1 MITPYSGEFLI
12 SPIALEMSMN
22 YCSHKCAY
30 CFANLN
36 KPDRTFDFDA
46 FVKQIRGSQTR
57 KDLTSYFLK
66 NKYPILLS
74 NKVDPFA
81 TSNRYQ
87 TLSVAEIL
95 MTNGNPIAWQTKGGD
110 AIVIQQVLD
119 LIGTQRQHWYISI
132 SFMDDA
138 LRKKIEPGAP
148 SIESRFELAQHLIE
162 SGQSVSIGLNP
173 LISQWFSLEDLDLFM
188 AKCKQ
193 IGITDIW
200 AETLHLNSK
209 QEANMSKKEIEA
221 MTPEILAMSK
231 KRTYNAMHDYLFEVL
246 QILNDNGF
254 NAYTMLQP
262 VKSLYHDAI
271 NQVYGNKSLPT
282 LQGFLNWCFDTVPDG
297 DYVYFG
303 EYMAYMEDHMP
314 EELMNA
320 RHNDVDGYLYTHQRD
335 LHKRWQQNS
344 GQKRI
349 RTFRDLLTIF
359 WDNPEAHKSLFGI
372 PNFQLVATADEQNN
386 LLKVVD
392 DEFMMPVA
400 RFNHKAMNETVYY
413 DFE

>member
-22 YCSHKCAY
+22 YCSHSCAY

-36 KPDRTFDFDA
+36 KPDRAFDFDA
-46 FVKQIRGSQTR
+46 FVKQIRGIETR

-87 TLSVAEIL
+87 TLSVTEIL
-95 MTNGNPIAWQTKGGD
+95 LANGNPISWQTKGGD
-110 AIVIQQVLD
+110 ALIIQQVLD
-119 LIGTQRQHWYISI
+119 MLGDIKHHWYISI

-162 SGQSVSIGLNP
+162 LGHSVSIGLNP
-173 LISQWFSLEDLDLFM
+173 LVPQWFSYDDLTAFM
-188 AKCKQ
+188 QKCKD

-209 QEANMSKKEIEA
+209 QEANLSKREVDA
-221 MTPEILAMSK
+221 LTPDLINLSK
-231 KRTYNAMHDYLFEVL
+231 KRNTNELHTYLFEVL
-246 QILNDNGF
+246 DILRTNGF
-254 NAYTMLQP
+254 NVYTMLQP
-262 VKSLYHDAI
+262 APTAYHDA
-271 NQVYGNKSLPT
+271 VHEVCAGKTLPT
-282 LQGFLNWCFDTVPDG
+282 LQGFVNWCFETVPDG
-297 DYVYFG
+297 ENVYFG
-303 EYMAYMEDHMP
+303 EYLAYMEDNMP
-314 EELMNA
+314 EELFDTPF
-320 RHNDVDGYLYTHQRD
+320 NDVDGYLYTHQRD
-335 LHKRWQQNS
+335 LHKRWQKDS
-344 GQKRI
+344 GKKRI
-349 RTFRDLLTIF
+349 KTFKELLTIF
-359 WDNPEAHKSLFGI
+359 WDNPEAHKSIFAI
-372 PNFQLVATADEQNN
+372 PNFQLVATADEKNN

-392 DEFMMPVA
+392 DQYRMSVA
-400 RFNHKAMNETVYY
+400 RFNHEPQEQTVYY